1 MENISGAHIRTDIR
15 PGDLGN
21 IINLH
26 GYFFHKECGFGDTF
40 EPYVAV
46 SLAEYIRDKKERE
59 RLNRLV
65 NEITDEELNLV
76 IYKEGWTI
84 AVVLAH
90 LAFYDE
96 RRRVLL
102 RKWRK
107 KGVTPSPHDE
117 YVINNTL
124 LPFLLAISLRDAA
137 NLSVFTAE
145 ALDRE
150 LEEASDELIAGVKA
164 LGDRYALN
172 RAIHRKMHL
181 DEIEAFLEAKRGEEK

>member
-1 MENISGAHIRTDIR
+1 MEREFVT
-15 PGDLGN
+15 GN
-21 IINLH
+21 
-26 GYFFHKECGFGDTF
+26 
-40 EPYVAV
+40 
-46 SLAEYIRDKKERE
+46 KKERE
-59 RLNRLV
+59 RLTKLV
-65 NEITDEELNLV
+65 NEITDEELKLV

-102 RKWRK
+102 KKWK
-107 KGVTPSPHDE
+107 EKGVTPSPHDE

-124 LPFLLAISLRDAA
+124 LPFLLAIPPREAA
-137 NLSVFTAE
+137 NLAVLTAE

-150 LEEASDELIAGVKA
+150 LEETSDKLIDGIKT

-181 DEIEAFLEAKRGEEK
+181 DEIEAFLKNKP